1 MEKDLDTARKWG
13 VYGSVRCNA
22 VLSAVLETAAV
33 HSLGK
38 RMRLTI
44 NEPERA
50 NISTSG

>member
-1 MEKDLDTARKWG
+1 MGKNLDTARKWG
-13 VYGSVRCNA
+13 FYGSVRRNI
-22 VLSAVLETAAV
+22 VLPAVLETAAV
-33 HSLGK
+33 QSLGK

>member
-1 MEKDLDTARKWG
+1 MEKGLDAGQKRLVPPGVWRK
-13 VYGSVRCNA
+13 A
-22 VLSAVLETAAV
+22 AMPAEMKTAAV
-33 HSLGK
+33 QSLGK